1 MSSPQPVVLRP
12 DNDDME
18 QKEAQDIVAVLRWVL
33 RRLPPLHPARADVA
47 QALMQAEQ
55 HMKTLQAQQDHRD
68 RLVPI
73 GPVSSRPGNAGEDH
87 VLQIQPLRRG
97 MVRH

>member
-1 MSSPQPVVLRP
+1 MSFPWPVVLRP

-33 RRLPPLHPARADVA
+33 RRLPPLHPARAHVA
-47 QALMQAEQ
+47 QALMQAER
-55 HMKTLQAQQDHRD
+55 HMKTLQVQQDHHD
-68 RLVPI
+68 RLDPI
-73 GPVSSRPGNAGEDH
+73 GPISSRPVNAGEDQ

-97 MVRH
+97 MVRP